1 MKKVTRKYLD
11 DVIKNFKS
19 RYNGQEEF
27 TQAVESFLETISP
40 VLDKHPQWRKENVT
54 ERLLYPDRL
63 ITFKVEWKDDDGNVR
78 INQGYRVQFNQLLGP
93 YKGGLRF
100 DPSVTPSVVQFLG
113 FEQTFKNALTDLP
126 LGSGKGGADFDASD
140 ASPEEI
146 QRFCEAFMN
155 ELARHIGPDT
165 DVPAGDVGVGN
176 SEIGHLIDRY
186 EQIAQKKT
194 PGVLT
199 GKPAEKGGIQG
210 RVEATGYGLIY
221 FVEEM
226 LTDNDDHF
234 NDKRIVVSGAGNVS
248 LHAMK
253 KAVEKGA
260 TIVAC
265 SDSSGVIHCAEG
277 LDPDTISTIKN
288 KGQSL
293 KDYAS
298 NEHHITHQSD
308 SGAIWRFDCDIALPC
323 AMENELD
330 DSDARHLIDNGIQLV
345 AEGAN
350 MPCTPDAV
358 ARFLDQGILFG
369 PGKAANAGGVVVS
382 LFEMAQANERIPWTF
397 EQTDEKLKK
406 QMSVIYRNAKDA
418 ADHYGNGHDLD
429 QGANIAG
436 FLRIVQAMN

>member
-11 DVIKNFKS
+11 DLLEQFNTQYSDKKE
-19 RYNGQEEF
+19 YA
-27 TQAVESFLETISP
+27 QAVESFLGTIAP
-40 VLDKHPQWRKENVT
+40 VLDKHPHWRDDNVT

-63 ITFKVEWKDDDGNVR
+63 ITFKVEWLDDDGNMR
-78 INQGYRVQFNQLLGP
+78 INLGYRVQFNQALGP

-100 DPSVTPSVVQFLG
+100 DPSVTSSVVQFLG

-126 LGSGKGGADFDASD
+126 LGSGKGGADFDPSEASD
-140 ASPEEI
+140 TEVK
-146 QRFCEAFMN
+146 RFCEAFMD

-186 EQIAQKKT
+186 EQITHSKT

-199 GKPAEKGGIQG
+199 GKPLERGGIQG

-226 LTDNDDHF
+226 LTGKGDDF
-234 NDKRIVVSGAGNVS
+234 TAKRIVVSGAGNVS

-253 KAVEKGA
+253 KAVEEGA
-260 TIVAC
+260 IVLAC
-265 SDSSGVIHCAEG
+265 SDSSGAIHCADG
-277 LDPDTISTIKN
+277 LDPDVIETIKN

-298 NEHHITHQSD
+298 NESQITHHPD
-308 SGAIWRFDCDIALPC
+308 SSAIWQFDCDIALPC
-323 AMENELD
+323 AMENELNE
-330 DSDARHLIDNGIQLV
+330 SDAQQLIENGIQLV

-350 MPCTPDAV
+350 MPCTPEAINL
-358 ARFLDQGILFG
+358 FLDQGILFG

-397 EQTDEKLKK
+397 NHTDEQLKK
-406 QMSVIYRNAKDA
+406 QMSVIYRNVKDA
-418 ADHYGNGHDLD
+418 ADHYGDGHDLD

-436 FLRIVQAMN
+436 FIRVIQAMS